1 MKEKYYTCKYDRAFK
16 EIMLKESNKDILKEE
31 IEEITILPTE
41 RNNGNL
47 KIRRKI
53 YNTKMMEAEKKGLE
67 KGIKKGIKKGIAE
80 GEKNKSIEI
89 AKNLKQL
96 NISTDDIVKAT
107 GLSIEEIKNL
117 K

>member
-1 MKEKYYTCKYDRAFK
+1 
-16 EIMLKESNKDILKEE
+16 
-31 IEEITILPTE
+31 
-41 RNNGNL
+41 
-47 KIRRKI
+47 
-53 YNTKMMEAEKKGLE
+53 MMEAEKKGLE